1 MKKMMT
7 KKNLAKVYSEQSEII
22 ESQNRLIR
30 DLSLKL
36 IELENI
42 IEELFK
48 GETTK

>member
-7 KKNLAKVYSEQSEII
+7 KKNLAKVYSEQSKII
-22 ESQNRLIR
+22 ESQNQLIR
-30 DLSLKL
+30 ELSLKL